1 MKNNYELGS
10 IVLMKKDHPCGDNK
24 FKIVR
29 MGVDIKIKCEKCG
42 RIDKGAIS
50 ISESTVSAIRYIV
63 MAPAKKLF
71 SFSLKDESLNELKL
85 VSKLYFDDKLER

>member
-10 IVLMKKDHPCGDNK
+10 KVLMKKDHPCGDNK

-42 RIDKGAIS
+42 RCIMIPRVDFNRKI
-50 ISESTVSAIRYIV
+50 
-63 MAPAKKLF
+63 KK
-71 SFSLKDESLNELKL
+71 
-85 VSKLYFDDKLER
+85 VLEVEND